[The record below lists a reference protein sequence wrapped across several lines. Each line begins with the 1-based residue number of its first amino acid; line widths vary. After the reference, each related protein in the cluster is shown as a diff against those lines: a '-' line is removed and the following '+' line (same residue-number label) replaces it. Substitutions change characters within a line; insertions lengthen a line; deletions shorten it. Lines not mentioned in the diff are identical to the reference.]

1 MYAYEGA
8 AGKIAASAA
17 LKKDGGAA
25 SHGSVTGRI
34 TSERGCL
41 KLSSLG
47 TPPSPICPKCAKR
60 LGHPVSTRQPKAV
73 SGEEDTQVLG
83 RTGSLGPQNGPEAI
97 YKADGMSPLEAR
109 PRTHSRHGIF

>member
-1 MYAYEGA
+1 MCACEGT
-8 AGKIAASAA
+8 AGKIAASAP

-47 TPPSPICPKCAKR
+47 TPTCPKCAKR

-73 SGEEDTQVLG
+73 SEEEGTQVLG
-83 RTGSLGPQNGPEAI
+83 RTDSLGPQNGPEAI
-97 YKADGMSPLEAR
+97 YKADGTSPLEAR
-109 PRTHSRHGIF
+109 PRTHSRHVIF